1 VSTNEQLIDL
11 YDAYCQAGSMS
22 PGTRALKRN
31 YLQRFGASHDLQTC
45 TAGEIVAW
53 LSHNPTWKP
62 ATRRSARSALTT
74 FFTWARKMG
83 HRTDDPAA
91 DTMSV
96 RVPPGAPKP
105 CPESV
110 LEHALASADPR
121 TRVALLLGAYAGLR
135 RAEIA
140 GLHADMIDLE
150 AMTLRITGKGGRTR
164 VVPLAEAL
172 VEPLTEAKAKGG
184 YLFPNGDKP
193 VTPTTLGRMV
203 KPYLGPGL
211 STHTLRHRFATR
223 VYAGSRNLR
232 ATQELLGHASIATTE
247 RYTAVTDTER
257 REAVAGL

>member
-1 VSTNEQLIDL
+1 MSRNRELVDL

-31 YLQRFGASHDLQTC
+31 YLERFGATHDLQTC
-45 TAGEIVAW
+45 TSGEIVEW
-53 LSHNPTWKP
+53 LSGNPTWKP

-74 FFTWARKMG
+74 FFSWARKMG
-83 HRTDDPAA
+83 HREDDPAA
-91 DTMSV
+91 DTMAV

-110 LEHALASADPR
+110 LEHALTRADER
-121 TRVALLLGAYAGLR
+121 GRLAILLGAYAGLR

-164 VVPLAEAL
+164 IVPIAEAL
-172 VEPLTEAKAKGG
+172 VEPMTQAKARGG
-184 YLFPNGDKP
+184 YLFPNGNKP
-193 VTPTTLGRMV
+193 VTPTTLGRIV